1 MKFIQEVTEWSA
13 LFTVPN
19 HIYYV
24 NDSKTRLVGYIRE
37 GTRTLIKFKKPI
49 DWDRRGRKF
58 EPVTVRGLRA
68 ERDEV
73 YFPKEDAK
81 ETVAPKNSITV
92 EGSRGSKYILT
103 RIAGSWTCSCPG
115 FGFRRKCR
123 HLELAPKE
131 LA

>member
-13 LFTVPN
+13 AYAVPN

-24 NDSKTRLVGYIRE
+24 NDSRTRLVGYIAQ
-37 GTRTLIKFKKPI
+37 GTRNLVKFKKPV

-73 YFPKEDAK
+73 YFPREVAT
-81 ETVAPKNSITV
+81 ETVVPKNSITV
-92 EGSRGSKYILT
+92 EGSRGSKYLLT
-103 RIAGSWTCSCPG
+103 KIAGQWTCSCPG
-115 FGFRRKCR
+115 YGFRRKCR
-123 HLELAPKE
+123 HLDLVPKE
-131 LA
+131 VA

>member
-1 MKFIQEVTEWSA
+1 MKFIQEVTDWTA
-13 LFTVPN
+13 QYTVPN

-24 NDSKTRLVGYIRE
+24 NDSKTRLVEDIPE
-37 GTRTLIKFKKPI
+37 GTKTLRMFVKPV

-58 EPVTVRGLRA
+58 EPVTVRGVRA

-73 YFPKEDAK
+73 YFPKEVKAITK
-81 ETVAPKNSITV
+81 PKDSITV

-123 HLELAPKE
+123 HLDLVPKTQ
-131 LA
+131 

>member
-1 MKFIQEVTEWSA
+1 MKFIQEVTQWSA
-13 LFTVPN
+13 AFTVPN

-24 NDSKTRLVGYIRE
+24 NDSRTRLIGYIRE
-37 GTRTLIKFKKPI
+37 GTRTLVKFKKPI

-68 ERDEV
+68 ERDTV
-73 YFPKEDAK
+73 YFPKETA
-81 ETVAPKNSITV
+81 EETV

-103 RIAGSWTCSCPG
+103 QIAGSWTCSCPG
-115 FGFRRKCR
+115 YGFRRKCR
-123 HLELAPKE
+123 HLELVPKE